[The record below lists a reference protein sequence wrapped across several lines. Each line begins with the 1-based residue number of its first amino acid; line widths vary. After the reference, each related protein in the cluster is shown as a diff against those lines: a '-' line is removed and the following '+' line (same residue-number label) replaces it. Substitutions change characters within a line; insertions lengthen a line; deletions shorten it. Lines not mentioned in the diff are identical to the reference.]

1 MSEEVKVEESPPAE
15 ILPAKSEDKLE
26 IEKEEQVRV
35 LSKLFPPTVE
45 LNKLECSSLE
55 FFFRLV

>member
-35 LSKLFPPTVE
+35 LSNFFPPTAE

-55 FFFRLV
+55 YFFRLV